1 MDILTTHLARERL
14 KRNLRPMLTPLLR
27 RILMLMHITGTFTTA
42 SDLLVM
48 VMDTFRMVL
57 DTPTDTMDILM

>member
-42 SDLLVM
+42 SDILVM